1 MESTSSI
8 FRWMQRHAD
17 SGLAVQA
24 SLLILVCVLTW
35 LDPLVR
41 KDRTTAGIAVCGWI
55 FMSALGTWRAAFVG
69 NPSGVIAWG
78 VSGLYVLVIA
88 ATLGRPLLMMS
99 DLLEEKED
107 DEGFNYPEGLW
118 RRSRVGQVIVITG
131 IVGALFI
138 AFYL

>member
-1 MESTSSI
+1 MESTSGI

-17 SGLAVQA
+17 FGLTVQV
-24 SLLILVCVLTW
+24 SLLTLVCVLTW

-55 FMSALGTWRAAFVG
+55 FMSALGAWRAAFVR
-69 NPSGVIAWG
+69 NPSGVVAWG
-78 VSGLYVLVIA
+78 VSGLYLLVIA

-107 DEGFNYPEGLW
+107 DGGFKYPEGLW
-118 RRSRVGQVIVITG
+118 RRSRVGQAIVLTG
-131 IVGALFI
+131 IVGGLFI

>member
-1 MESTSSI
+1 MESTSDA

-17 SGLAVQA
+17 SGLVVQV

-55 FMSALGTWRAAFVG
+55 FMSALGTWRATFVR

-78 VSGLYVLVIA
+78 VSGLYLLVIA

-107 DEGFNYPEGLW
+107 AAGFKYPEGLW
-118 RRSRVGQVIVITG
+118 RRSRVGQG
-131 IVGALFI
+131 IVLTAIVGGLFI
-138 AFYL
+138 VFYL

>member
-1 MESTSSI
+1 MESTADT

-17 SGLAVQA
+17 SGLAVQV

-55 FMSALGTWRAAFVG
+55 FMSALGSWRAAFVR

-78 VSGLYVLVIA
+78 VSGLYLLVIA
-88 ATLGRPLLMMS
+88 ATLGRPLLMLS
-99 DLLEEKED
+99 DLLEEKEEE
-107 DEGFNYPEGLW
+107 EGFSYPEGLW
-118 RRSRVGQVIVITG
+118 RRSHVAQGIVITG
-131 IVGALFI
+131 ILIGLFI
-138 AFYL
+138 AFFL